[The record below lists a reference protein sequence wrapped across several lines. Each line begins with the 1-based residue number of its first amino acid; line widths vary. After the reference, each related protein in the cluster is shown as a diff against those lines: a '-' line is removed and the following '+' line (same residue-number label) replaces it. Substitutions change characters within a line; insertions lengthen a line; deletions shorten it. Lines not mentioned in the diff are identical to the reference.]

1 MPAHNAHYL
10 FGRTVLRKL
19 PSDTER
25 LINTNADSYAA
36 FIFGLQGPDILAFYR
51 PIFPS
56 ILNKEGATIHHSPGS
71 YFFKNAF
78 KVVQEFPTVEKISYL
93 YGAMCHYIL
102 DSLCHPIINNYVK
115 TTGMSHSLVERE
127 FDHYV
132 LEQHDLTPF
141 TVELKLVAPVRKNLG
156 SIMAPFYE
164 TPTASQMQ
172 LATRDMR
179 RSILILGT
187 KNDFLRKRLL
197 SILASNRV
205 TMKQCDMVAS
215 NEYDPRSAESNAEIW
230 KKYEIAIDKAVS
242 EIEYI
247 RKSLIDHDQPDLS
260 RYELDYLGKKH

>member
-1 MPAHNAHYL
+1 
-10 FGRTVLRKL
+10 
-19 PSDTER
+19 
-25 LINTNADSYAA
+25 
-36 FIFGLQGPDILAFYR
+36 
-51 PIFPS
+51 
-56 ILNKEGATIHHSPGS
+56 
-71 YFFKNAF
+71 
-78 KVVQEFPTVEKISYL
+78 
-93 YGAMCHYIL
+93 MCHYIL

-141 TVELKLVAPVRKNLG
+141 TIELKLVAPVRKNLG

-164 TPTASQMQ
+164 SPTASQMQ

-187 KNDFLRKRLL
+187 KNDFLRRRLL

-215 NEYDPRSAESNAEIW
+215 NEYDPRSAESNSEIW
-230 KKYEIAIDKAVS
+230 KKYEMAIDKAVS
-242 EIEYI
+242 EIKYI
-247 RKSLIDHDQPDLS
+247 RKSLIDHNQPDLS

>member
-10 FGRTVLRKL
+10 FGRTVLSML
-19 PSDTER
+19 PSDTQR
-25 LINTNADSYAA
+25 VINTNADSYAA

-56 ILNKEGATIHHSPGS
+56 ILNKEGSTIHHSPGS
-71 YFFKNAF
+71 FFFEHAIN
-78 KVVQEFPTVEKISYL
+78 VVKDSPTLEKASYL

-102 DSLCHPIINNYVK
+102 DSLCHPVINSYVK

-132 LEQHDLTPF
+132 LEQHGLTPF
-141 TVELKLVAPVRKNLG
+141 IIDLKLVAPVRKNLG
-156 SIMAPFYE
+156 AIIAPFYE
-164 TPTASQMQ
+164 TPTTSQMK

-197 SILASNRV
+197 SLLSSTKATR
-205 TMKQCDMVAS
+205 KQCDMVAS
-215 NEYDPRSAESNAEIW
+215 HDYDPRSMYSNAEIW

-242 EIEYI
+242 EIDYI
-247 RKSLIDHDQPDLS
+247 RKSLIANDQPDFS

>member
-10 FGRTVLRKL
+10 FGRTVLSKL
-19 PSDTER
+19 PTDIQR

-36 FIFGLQGPDILAFYR
+36 FVFGLQGPDILAFYR

-56 ILNKEGATIHHSPGS
+56 ILNKEGATIHHSPGAR
-71 YFFKNAF
+71 FFEHALNLVKNSPTPE
-78 KVVQEFPTVEKISYL
+78 KVSYL
-93 YGAMCHYIL
+93 YGAMCHYVL
-102 DSLCHPIINNYVK
+102 DALCHPVINRYVK
-115 TTGMSHSLVERE
+115 ITGMSHSLVERE

-141 TVELKLVAPVRKNLG
+141 TIELKLVAPVRKNLG
-156 SIMAPFYE
+156 AIIAPFYK
-164 TPTASQMQ
+164 TPTTSQMQ

-187 KNDFLRKRLL
+187 KNDFLRKNLL
-197 SILASNRV
+197 SILASTKATR
-205 TMKQCDMVAS
+205 KQCDMVAS
-215 NEYDPRSAESNAEIW
+215 HEYDARSAESNAEIW
-230 KKYEIAIDKAVS
+230 KKYEVAIDKAIS

-260 RYELDYLGKKH
+260 RYDLDYLGKKH